1 MTTAVSA
8 NPAEPTRDRVMRIAT
23 KLFAARGFDATG
35 IQELS
40 NATGLGRGALYHHIK
55 SKQDVLAHIARTL
68 LTGACEQARSV
79 VEGPGTVVERLEL
92 LSAQL
97 MKDLVERR
105 DAWIISMR
113 DWQAL
118 ESPHSEII
126 GQLRDDY
133 EQLWQRLFDEGAAEG
148 VLRPVEPVVRRGILG
163 LYTSSYRWIELDG
176 PVPPDEIGQ
185 HFSALILDG
194 LRQSPSR

>member
-1 MTTAVSA
+1 
-8 NPAEPTRDRVMRIAT
+8 MRIAT
-23 KLFAARGFDATG
+23 ELFAARGFDATG

-40 NATGLGRGALYHHIK
+40 NATGLGRGALYYHIK

-92 LSAQL
+92 LSARL
-97 MKDLVERR
+97 VKDLVERR
-105 DAWIISMR
+105 DAWMVSMR

-118 ESPHSEII
+118 ESPHREVI
-126 GQLRDDY
+126 GRLRDDY
-133 EQLWQRLFDEGAAEG
+133 ELLWQRLFDEGAAEG
-148 VLRPVEPVVRRGILG
+148 ALRPVEPVVRRAILG
-163 LYTSSYRWIELDG
+163 LFTSSYRWIELDG
-176 PVPPDEIGQ
+176 PMPPEEIGQ

-194 LRQSPSR
+194 LRQSPPR